1 MIVIK
6 KAKHKVIASAR
17 SEVAVNPRYVAKVAA
32 RALEWGFDVEQDQDD
47 LSVLIARPGA
57 LFYSLM
63 FYPDEDSPEV
73 VDFERGD
80 SVVITG
86 SRGVHEVDTCYKQNT
101 KLYTT
106 DRLAVPVTLVHHAV
120 EQNA

>member
-6 KAKHKVIASAR
+6 QAKHKVMASAR

-63 FYPDEDSPEV
+63 FYPDEDSLITI
-73 VDFERGD
+73 DFEKGD

-86 SRGVHEVDTCYKQNT
+86 RNGLHEVNSIGGKGYVIR
-101 KLYTT
+101 TT
-106 DRLAVPVTLVHHAV
+106 DRVAVSADLVHHAV